1 MTNFDHWKN
10 GEYGDPKTHY
20 FANKLRAKGERSKNL
35 YQLVVTDHMKN
46 NGGFLIDGRN
56 PIINEFGCN
65 VGRNLF
71 PFYCAGWKVGGVDLN
86 LESIE
91 QAGDLM
97 AGCRKNFRQL
107 DLFNQVN
114 VLSNVPDNCFDVTF
128 CMGFLMHLP
137 DSASKKKL
145 VSEMIRI
152 SKSCYIYEP
161 YGRKEREES
170 DPNQKGWYLSM
181 VDYEKY
187 DLGLEIYPVQHYVE
201 DNRDMRIWRTL
212 K

>member
-1 MTNFDHWKN
+1 MKTNFDHWKN

-20 FANKLRAKGERSKNL
+20 FSDKLRSKGERSKKL
-35 YQLVVTDHMKN
+35 YQLIVSDHLVSRGSK
-46 NGGFLIDGRN
+46 LR
-56 PIINEFGCN
+56 INEFGCN
-65 VGRNLF
+65 IGRNLF
-71 PFYCAGWKVGGVDLN
+71 PFYCAGWEVGGIDLN

-97 AGCRKNFRQL
+97 TECRRNFRQL
-107 DLFNQVN
+107 DLFNEIG
-114 VLSNVPDNCFDVTF
+114 VLSNIPDDCFDVTF

-137 DSASKKKL
+137 DSANKKKL
-145 VSEMIRI
+145 VSEMVRI

-161 YGRKEREES
+161 YGKKEREES

-201 DNRDMRIWRTL
+201 DNHDMRIWRTL